1 MFIPT
6 FHFPENCNEAIT
18 FYQKTLGAE
27 IKNIAYAKDAP
38 ADAGLEEVSPDYV
51 TYSEILIFGTHIGMT
66 DMGEGQITNENTTFM
81 LLFDSD
87 EEVTTV
93 FNKFAEADGV
103 KIIEPLAPQFWCSLN
118 GSIEDPFGISWNIGT
133 RTTK

>member
-1 MFIPT
+1 MLLPT
-6 FHFPENCNEAIT
+6 FHFPGNCNEAIA
-18 FYQKTLGAE
+18 FYQKAVGAE
-27 IKNIAYAKDAP
+27 VKEIAYAKDAP
-38 ADAGLEEVSPDYV
+38 ADAALGVPPNFV
-51 TYSEILIFGTHIGMT
+51 MHSEILIFGTPIGMT
-66 DMGEGQITNENTTFM
+66 DMGEKPLTDEQFLFT

-93 FNKFAEADGV
+93 FNKLAEGG

-133 RTTK
+133 RTN